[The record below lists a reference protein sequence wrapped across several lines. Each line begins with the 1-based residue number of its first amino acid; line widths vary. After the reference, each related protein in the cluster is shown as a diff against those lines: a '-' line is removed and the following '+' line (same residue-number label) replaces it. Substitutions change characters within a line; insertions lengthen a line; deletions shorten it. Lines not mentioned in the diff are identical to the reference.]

1 MSLPNELTQAG
12 RRGEVVDQILRDYF
26 HAELPAPWP
35 AWKAPAAAAH
45 PRPRRS
51 LFRSRFGLAA
61 SVAVLLG
68 SQLWLAG
75 LYRPPEASEAAGR
88 SRHPVD
94 VASKPQVSH
103 PDGDAAKQPADGTAP
118 ARPVLKN
125 MR

>member
-1 MSLPNELTQAG
+1 MSLPHKLSQAG
-12 RRGEVVDQILRDYF
+12 RRGEVVDQILHDYF

-35 AWKAPAAAAH
+35 AWRAPAAAVN

-51 LFRSRFGLAA
+51 LLASRFGLAA

-75 LYRPPEASEAAGR
+75 LYRPPEANEAVGK
-88 SRHPVD
+88 SRPPVD
-94 VASKPQVSH
+94 VASKPQVSN
-103 PDGDAAKQPADGTAP
+103 PDGDAAKEPARGTAP